1 MDIGDYLIQA
11 GAEFRNPDKIPGGW
25 LPLEAY
31 DNWNYD
37 ARLPENW
44 LLKNGTGNRPAEGI
58 GAHGLWQD
66 KDKLCYW
73 RKLRL
78 FKYLRKSQRY
88 EGVWEVTKLK
98 CRLARIFIIFDEENP
113 KAFVERFKNAY
124 QNRIYADA
132 LIKYNYYIENMPKH
146 QIPEIDNYQVNRIL
160 SMTQNTKTLRG
171 KSSAD
176 TTTLLNEVNADFA
189 KTMNNIIFDKHL
201 NERGTNLITG
211 ELHLPPPTEKKATPY
226 LGMISIPPPRDS
238 FAKTFS
244 KYSFKTL

>member
-1 MDIGDYLIQA
+1 M
-11 GAEFRNPDKIPGGW
+11 FGW
-25 LPLEAY
+25 NY

-44 LLKNGTGNRPAEGI
+44 LLKNGTGMRPVEGV

-146 QIPEIDNYQVNRIL
+146 QIPEVDNYQVNRIL
-160 SMTQNTKTLRG
+160 AMTQNTKTLRG

-176 TTTLLNEVNADFA
+176 TTTLLNEVNVDFA

-201 NERGTNLITG
+201 YEKGNDLITG
-211 ELHLPPPTEKKATPY
+211 PLQLPPRKEK
-226 LGMISIPPPRDS
+226 G
-238 FAKTFS
+238 
-244 KYSFKTL
+244 